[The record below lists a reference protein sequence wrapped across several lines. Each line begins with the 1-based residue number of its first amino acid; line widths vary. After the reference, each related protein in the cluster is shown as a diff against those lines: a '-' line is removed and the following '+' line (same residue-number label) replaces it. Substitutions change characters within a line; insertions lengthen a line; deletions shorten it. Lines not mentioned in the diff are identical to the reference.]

1 MSKKEEI
8 RILARN
14 KRARH
19 IYEILD
25 TLEAGLMLAGTEVK
39 SAREGRIQLR
49 DAHVDFRRGEA
60 YLVNAH
66 ISPYSHG
73 NRENHIPERPRK
85 LLLQRRQIDRLFG
98 QKQLKG
104 LSIVPLSVYLKGSW
118 IKVELAVV
126 RGKKLHDK
134 RQVEKERELEK
145 EAREAVKLVRG

>member
-1 MSKKEEI
+1 MSEKEEI

-25 TLEAGLMLAGTEVK
+25 TLEGGLMLAGTEVK

-73 NRENHIPERPRK
+73 NRENHVPERPRK
-85 LLLQRRQIDRLFG
+85 LLLQRRQIDRLFS

-145 EAREAVKLVRG
+145 EAREAVKLGRG